1 MSSIWKKPN
10 VTPRYQELTW
20 MNLIHQ
26 SHDQFCQCEDAD
38 LHFLILL
45 NRFGGAR
52 KPESDISNIKCL
64 LTGDT
69 SKTSTTETAEEDIG
83 IDTGDLEKLFE
94 EDIGEP
100 STAEDVQR

>member
-20 MNLIHQ
+20 MNLVHQ
-26 SHDQFCQCEDAD
+26 SHDQMCQCEDPD
-38 LHFLILL
+38 LHFMILI

-52 KPESDISNIKCL
+52 KPEEDIKNIKCL

-69 SKTSTTETAEEDIG
+69 SKATTTETVEEDIG
-83 IDTGDLEKLFE
+83 IDSGDLEKLFE

-100 STAEDVQR
+100 NTAEDVQR